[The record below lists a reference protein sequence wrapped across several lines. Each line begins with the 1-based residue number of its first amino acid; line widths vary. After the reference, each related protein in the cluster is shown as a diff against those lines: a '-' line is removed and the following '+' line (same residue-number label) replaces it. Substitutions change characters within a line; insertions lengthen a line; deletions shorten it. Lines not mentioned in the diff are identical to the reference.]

1 MVRPYSVSDGSFS
14 VDLLEMC
21 SRIMCLPYL
30 PLADSEYYKSQ
41 ALKNAK
47 EAYQIHQAR
56 VSGSLNGIWYI
67 FALHHTC
74 FPNEFWLEITNYN
87 VPLFFL

>member
-1 MVRPYSVSDGSFS
+1 MVRTYSVSDGLFS

-56 VSGSLNGIWYI
+56 VSGSLNYMVYLYT
-67 FALHHTC
+67 APYM
-74 FPNEFWLEITNYN
+74 FPS
-87 VPLFFL
+87 